1 MLTPHLN
8 RFALRARRSCD
19 SNFVCG
25 CVDQS
30 QFAEWYAL
38 DCTAASNS
46 TFSDNATGVTN
57 ATILDTTQTPPST
70 TMFDNVD
77 PFLILVSLVTGLAML
92 ALIALSVLFARYSKR
107 NKVVVMLEGGIEL
120 ANEQKANAE
129 AFNKELKASLE
140 RAQKEVDKAVVGD
153 ADELLKQYKIKHA
166 ELTFQDEIGHG
177 QVLRLARSQKLKL
190 LANLTLSSHAR
201 DTGRSA
207 SCGRA
212 CSGSIRWPSRR
223 AASRKSPQEWCVS
236 SWAS

>member
-1 MLTPHLN
+1 M
-8 RFALRARRSCD
+8 CD
-19 SNFVCG
+19 
-25 CVDQS
+25 CVDQP
-30 QFAEWYAL
+30 QFAKWYAL
-38 DCTAASNS
+38 DCAAASNS
-46 TFSDNATGVTN
+46 TFNDNATGVTN
-57 ATILDTTQTPPST
+57 ATNLDTTETSPST

-140 RAQKEVDKAVVGD
+140 RAQKEVDKAVGN
-153 ADELLKQYKIKHA
+153 ADELLKQYKIKYA

-212 CSGSIRWPSRR
+212 CSGSTRWPSRR
-223 AASRKSPQEWCVS
+223 AASQKSPQGWCVS